1 MRIHHFFPRTRN
13 LGDHFVQIGI
23 ASMIREI
30 VPGAQFELRD
40 VNSRGLEKVDYGL
53 TRSAIERAN
62 DEADLVIVGG
72 SNLYEGAFGWPW
84 GVHLDLEALKELQ
97 VPLFLMGVGTGSSF
111 HSQLHKP
118 SARAKLEIESLNEC
132 AVLSGARDV
141 TTLEWLHQLGVTKAK
156 LMGDPATFI
165 FNYPLKEANH
175 GHVLITVPPRRIW
188 SNKRQFWKVRTNGRA
203 VFYSLVKL
211 ARTLL
216 EKGEQVVVACNDL
229 LDLPVAQK
237 LFDEWLPTPVL
248 CPATAEEYFQLL
260 SKSRAVISGRLH
272 TAVVAFSLGI
282 PFLLIDVDQRTHGF
296 LRTYQLETSS
306 VLPTSPAM
314 DLLNEQA
321 ELLLLEERSEIW
333 QTHIEKRDHMRIVAM
348 SLLESALKSIA

>member
-13 LGDHFVQIGI
+13 VGDQFVQIGI

-30 VPGAQFELRD
+30 VPEADFELRD

-84 GVHLDLEALKELQ
+84 GVHLDLEALNKLQ

-111 HSQLHKP
+111 HSPLHKP
-118 SARAKLEIESLNEC
+118 SARAKLEIKSLNER

-141 TTLEWLHQLGVTKAK
+141 TTLEWLHELGVTTAK

-165 FNYPLKEANH
+165 FNYPLKQTNA
-175 GHVLITVPPRRIW
+175 GYVLITIPPRRIW
-188 SNKRQFWKVRTNGRA
+188 SNKRQFWKVRRDGRA
-203 VFYSLVKL
+203 IFSSLVKL
-211 ARTLL
+211 TRTLL
-216 EKGEQVVVACNDL
+216 EKGELVVVACNDQI
-229 LDLPVAQK
+229 DLPVAQR
-237 LFDEWLPTPVL
+237 LFEEWLPTPVL
-248 CPATAEEYFQLL
+248 CPATAEEYFELL
-260 SKSRAVISGRLH
+260 SKSRAVVTGRLH

-282 PFLLIDVDQRTHGF
+282 PFLLIDIDQRTHGF

-306 VLPTSPAM
+306 NLPTPSTVAI
-314 DLLNEQA
+314 LTEQA
-321 ELLLLEERSEIW
+321 ELLLREEQSELW
-333 QTHIEKRDHMRIVAM
+333 QTHIEKRNHMHSVAM
-348 SLLESALKSIA
+348 NLLESSLKSIG